1 MSPKENLKEEI
12 FLLLV
17 IHFSHFIGQLQKFGR
32 LALKFS
38 ENPKCNT
45 AKFQFFLDY
54 KPIGISNIYVVIT

>member
-1 MSPKENLKEEI
+1 MSPKENLKEEK

-45 AKFQFFLDY
+45 AKF
-54 KPIGISNIYVVIT
+54 